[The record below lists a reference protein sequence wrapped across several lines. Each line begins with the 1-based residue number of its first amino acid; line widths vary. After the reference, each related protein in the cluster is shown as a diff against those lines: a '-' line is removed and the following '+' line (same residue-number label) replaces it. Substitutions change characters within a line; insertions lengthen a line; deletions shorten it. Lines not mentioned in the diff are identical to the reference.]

1 MGADGDVRAYDALS
15 QHARI
20 ADLGAL
26 AHALMTSAAEGRRSG
41 RPSRRVVDLATER
54 AVTRDDAATPFGNAL
69 DVLDRGPNS
78 ADERALAHA
87 LAAHALAA
95 HRPKDAAEEVLA
107 ANDLLWLAV
116 HTPFDALGLMD
127 KALGDDAPRL
137 WTAIQGVLQGGLAGV
152 VGPLPSPLGV
162 PGVPGVPGVGASFEP
177 LRGQMAPTPR
187 GPVATTLLA
196 LTGVL
201 LVAHAARLFGRVA
214 LAYKTPAEVV
224 LSDDGGVRVRWRV
237 ELLGRTLRDRDVLV
251 PRAALGRA
259 VREVRFSGVALYAGL
274 LALVLGSYVGV
285 SAFVD
290 GVRSASP
297 ALLATGLLIVLLGL
311 SLDFVFSSVVPGAR
325 GRCRVLFVPRTGRKL
340 CVGDVDQGRA
350 DSMLGRL
357 SRS

>member
-15 QHARI
+15 EHARI

-69 DVLDRGPNS
+69 DVLDRGPKN

-116 HTPFDALGLMD
+116 HTPFDALGLVD

-137 WTAIQGVLQGGLAGV
+137 WTAIQGVLRGGLSGA
-152 VGPLPSPLGV
+152 VGPLLPSGLGG
-162 PGVPGVPGVGASFEP
+162 PGAAAPAEP

-201 LVAHAARLFGRVA
+201 LVTHAARLFGRVA

-224 LSDDGGVRVRWRV
+224 LCDDGGVRVRWRV

-297 ALLATGLLIVLLGL
+297 ALLAVGLLIVALGL
-311 SLDFVFSSVVPGAR
+311 SLDFVFSCAVPGAR

>member
-15 QHARI
+15 QHPRI

-26 AHALMTSAAEGRRSG
+26 AHALMTSAAEARRSG
-41 RPSRRVVDLATER
+41 RPSRRVVDLAAER
-54 AVTRDDAATPFGNAL
+54 TLPRDATATAFGNAL
-69 DVLDRGPNS
+69 DVLDRGPS
-78 ADERALAHA
+78 SPDERALARA

-95 HRPKDAAEEVLA
+95 HRPRDRAEEILA

-116 HTPFDALGLMD
+116 HTPFDALGLID
-127 KALGDDAPRL
+127 KAMGDAAPRL
-137 WTAIQGVLQGGLAGV
+137 WTAIGEVLRGGLAGV
-152 VGPLPSPLGV
+152 LGPLPS
-162 PGVPGVPGVGASFEP
+162 ASGGGGGSPSEP
-177 LRGQMAPTPR
+177 LTGEMAPSPR
-187 GPVATTLLA
+187 GPLATTVLA
-196 LTGVL
+196 LTGIL
-201 LVAHAARLFGRVA
+201 LVTHAARLFGRIA
-214 LAYKTPAEVV
+214 LAYKTPAEVA
-224 LSDDGGVRVRWRV
+224 LSADGGVRVRWRV

-259 VREVRFSGVALYAGL
+259 AREVRFSGATLYAGL

-297 ALLATGLLIVLLGL
+297 ALLVAGLAIVGLGL
-311 SLDFVFSSVVPGAR
+311 SLDFVFSCAVPGAR
-325 GRCRVLFVPRTGRKL
+325 GRCRLLFVPRTGRRL
-340 CVGDVDQGRA
+340 CIGNVDQASA

>member
-69 DVLDRGPNS
+69 DVLDRGPSS
-78 ADERALAHA
+78 ADERALARA

-95 HRPKDAAEEVLA
+95 HRPKDAAEELLA

-116 HTPFDALGLMD
+116 HTPFDALGLID
-127 KALGDDAPRL
+127 QALGDDAPRL
-137 WTAIQGVLQGGLAGV
+137 WTAILETLRGGLAGV
-152 VGPLPSPLGV
+152 LGPLGSGP
-162 PGVPGVPGVGASFEP
+162 A
-177 LRGQMAPTPR
+177 PR
-187 GPVATTLLA
+187 GPLTTALLA

-201 LVAHAARLFGRVA
+201 LVAHAARLFGRIA
-214 LAYKTPAEVV
+214 LAYKTPAEVA

-237 ELLGRTLRDRDVLV
+237 ELLGRTLRDRDVIV

-259 VREVRFSGVALYAGL
+259 TREVRFSGVTLYAGL

-290 GVRSASP
+290 GVRAASP
-297 ALLATGLLIVLLGL
+297 ALLATGLAVVAVGLG
-311 SLDFVFSSVVPGAR
+311 LDFVFSCAVPGAR
-325 GRCRVLFVPRTGRKL
+325 GRCRVLFVPRTGRQL
-340 CVGDVDQGRA
+340 CVGDVDQARA
-350 DSMLGRL
+350 DSLLGRL
-357 SRS
+357 GAVK

>member
-20 ADLGAL
+20 ADFGAL

-69 DVLDRGPNS
+69 DVLERGPSS
-78 ADERALAHA
+78 ADERALARA

-95 HRPKDAAEEVLA
+95 HRPKDAAEELLA
-107 ANDLLWLAV
+107 ANDLLWLAA

-152 VGPLPSPLGV
+152 IGSLPSPLGV
-162 PGVPGVPGVGASFEP
+162 TPGVGASSEP

-196 LTGVL
+196 FTGVL
-201 LVAHAARLFGRVA
+201 LVTHAARLFGRVA

-259 VREVRFSGVALYAGL
+259 AREVRFSGVALYAGL

-285 SAFVD
+285 AAFVD

-340 CVGDVDQGRA
+340 CVGDVDRARA

>member
-1 MGADGDVRAYDALS
+1 MGADGDVRAFDALS

-116 HTPFDALGLMD
+116 HTPFDALGLID

-137 WTAIQGVLQGGLAGV
+137 WTAIQGVLRGGLSGA
-152 VGPLPSPLGV
+152 VGPLLPSGLGV
-162 PGVPGVPGVGASFEP
+162 AVPGAAAAPAEP

-297 ALLATGLLIVLLGL
+297 ALLAVGLLIVALGL
-311 SLDFVFSSVVPGAR
+311 SLDFVFSCAVPGAR

>member
-69 DVLDRGPNS
+69 DVLDRGPSS
-78 ADERALAHA
+78 ADERALARA

-95 HRPKDAAEEVLA
+95 HRPKDAAEELLA

-137 WTAIQGVLQGGLAGV
+137 WTAIQGVLQGGLAGA

-162 PGVPGVPGVGASFEP
+162 PGVGASPEP

-196 LTGVL
+196 FTGVL
-201 LVAHAARLFGRVA
+201 LVTHAARLFGRVA

-251 PRAALGRA
+251 PRAALARA
-259 VREVRFSGVALYAGL
+259 AREVRFSGVALYAGL

-325 GRCRVLFVPRTGRKL
+325 GRCRVLFVPRTGRNL
-340 CVGDVDQGRA
+340 CVGDVDRARA

>member
-15 QHARI
+15 EHARI
-20 ADLGAL
+20 ADLGAV
-26 AHALMTSAAEGRRSG
+26 AHAMMTSAAEGRRSG

-54 AVTRDDAATPFGNAL
+54 AVTREEAATPFGNAL
-69 DVLDRGPNS
+69 EVLDRGPTN
-78 ADERALAHA
+78 ADERALARA

-116 HTPFDALGLMD
+116 HTPFDALGLID
-127 KALGDDAPRL
+127 RALGDEAPRL
-137 WTAIQGVLQGGLAGV
+137 WTAIQGVLRGGLAGAV
-152 VGPLPSPLGV
+152 GSLVGPFPSAPV
-162 PGVPGVPGVGASFEP
+162 APASGPPAEP

-187 GPVATTLLA
+187 GPVATTVLA
-196 LTGVL
+196 LTGIL

-224 LSDDGGVRVRWRV
+224 LSEDGGVRVRWRV

-259 VREVRFSGVALYAGL
+259 VREVRFSGLALYAGL

-290 GVRSASP
+290 GVRAASP
-297 ALLATGLLIVLLGL
+297 ALLATGLLIVALGL
-311 SLDFVFSSVVPGAR
+311 SLDFVFSCAVPGAR

-340 CVGDVDQGRA
+340 CVGDVDQAGA